1 MSDEAIIKMVDANIQ
16 REEILPSE
24 RAFSFK
30 MKMDA
35 IKRQGARDDLTSGT
49 EFQKSGIKVDSWSRE
64 VVGDEAGMTGRQ
76 VAKYIRLT
84 ELIPE
89 LLDNVDVKKITL
101 TMGADLSYL
110 DVQVQKWVHEYFK
123 ENGFLKP
130 VQVEAL
136 KNHSNLSNASQH
148 MIITI
153 LNIKYFDEAV
163 KGLEAQLEEL
173 AKAQKFIFMEYHAIE
188 DAEAWHKIQD
198 VLEERVKAG
207 VEIKNDLIRTM
218 GECRDVTDQYSETT
232 FQKIVDFERSFLL
245 CLIAGTGNLHG

>member
-1 MSDEAIIKMVDANIQ
+1 
-16 REEILPSE
+16 
-24 RAFSFK
+24 
-30 MKMDA
+30 
-35 IKRQGARDDLTSGT
+35 
-49 EFQKSGIKVDSWSRE
+49 
-64 VVGDEAGMTGRQ
+64 
-76 VAKYIRLT
+76 
-84 ELIPE
+84 
-89 LLDNVDVKKITL
+89 
-101 TMGADLSYL
+101 MGADLSYL

-207 VEIKNDLIRTM
+207 VEIKNDLIRMM
-218 GECRDVTDQYSETT
+218 GEFSETT